1 MQLKF
6 ILFIGHSVFIYYKIA
21 TTLQQAFMIHQLSI
35 KVPSLS
41 SFTLRIKHN
50 QCTVLYGH
58 HLYPNSLY
66 FPQTHSFFLSSFMMN
81 FSPKTYYTFLCI
93 RYLFS
98 LLSQSLSRLKMA
110 MGINCNY
117 DKILH
122 NNENEQEVTKSLCH
136 KW

>member
-1 MQLKF
+1 MLLSLDPKKINFRLKNRLKNIYF
-6 ILFIGHSVFIYYKIA
+6 IQEKISILHRKIMLFNGHSVFVYYKIA

-50 QCTVLYGH
+50 QCTALYGH
-58 HLYPNSLY
+58 HPYPNSLY
-66 FPQTHSFFLSSFMMN
+66 FPQTHSFCLFSFMMN

-98 LLSQSLSRLKMA
+98 LFSQSLSL
-110 MGINCNY
+110 
-117 DKILH
+117 D
-122 NNENEQEVTKSLCH
+122 
-136 KW
+136 